1 MEKQYIDYK
10 YVLEETAESM
20 EKSIDN
26 LSKVINSQTTL
37 CEIVENSE
45 KKEEM
50 KEFTQGLR
58 LQIAEYNKQKKI
70 LDYRLPLLKEVIK
83 YYKDPE
89 FGYAITLLLEA
100 FGVANKEGKSVEER
114 IENKEDVIHVN

>member
-1 MEKQYIDYK
+1 MEKQYINYK

-26 LSKVINSQTTL
+26 LSKVIASQTTL

-45 KKEEM
+45 KKEDM

-58 LQIAEYNKQKKI
+58 LQIADYNKQKKV
-70 LDYRLPLLKEVIK
+70 LEYRLSHLQEVIK
-83 YYKDPE
+83 YYKDSE
-89 FGYAITLLLEA
+89 FGYAISLLLEA
-100 FGVANKEGKSVEER
+100 FGVVNKEAKSIEER